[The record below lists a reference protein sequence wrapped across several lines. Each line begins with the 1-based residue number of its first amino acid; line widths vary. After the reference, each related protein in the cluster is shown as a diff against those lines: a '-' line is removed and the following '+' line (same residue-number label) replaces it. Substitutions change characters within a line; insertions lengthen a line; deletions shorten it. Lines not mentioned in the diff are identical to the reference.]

1 MYVITE
7 KKDNRITCISETLT
21 YQSNGNPVVKNGSYA
36 IGYPVN
42 IYENIEIPEGVCE
55 DKYCYTPDDGFYK
68 NPNWQA
74 PPMSLE
80 ERVAIIEDLLIE
92 QYESEMDNNG

>member
-1 MYVITE
+1 MYVFTE
-7 KKDNRITCISETLT
+7 KEDNRITCISETLE
-21 YQSNGNPVVKNGSYA
+21 YQSNGNPVVKNGAYA

-42 IYENIEIPEGVCE
+42 IYENVEVPEGVIE
-55 DKYCYTPDDGFYK
+55 NKYCYTPEQGFYK

-80 ERVAIIEDLLIE
+80 ERVKNIELAMAED
-92 QYESEMDNNG
+92 YESKVNE